1 MVNIWVNIMNMLKIR
16 CLKIP
21 AKFLLNT
28 QISCQELSYAAQVC
42 TFDAKLW
49 KLVPSEREEFVARF
63 PPVWKC
69 IKSTNPC
76 CSPVQPLRFMHFRN
90 LHHCLFK
97 CRNYW
102 IDRLYTFRTF
112 LSCPALSK
120 YFDLKSQRF
129 LHFRNLHHR
138 FSHPQSLTEISITF
152 LPERFVNLH
161 HKSPCCF
168 SPNV

>member
-1 MVNIWVNIMNMLKIR
+1 MVRAFTPSN
-16 CLKIP
+16 KIP
-21 AKFLLNT
+21 FEHT
-28 QISCQELSYAAQVC
+28 HIFCQELSYAVQVC
-42 TFDAKLW
+42 TFDALFSTAHQKTKLW
-49 KLVPSEREEFVARF
+49 KLVPSESEEFVARF
-63 PPVWKC
+63 SPVWKC

-102 IDRLYTFRTF
+102 IDCLYTFRTF